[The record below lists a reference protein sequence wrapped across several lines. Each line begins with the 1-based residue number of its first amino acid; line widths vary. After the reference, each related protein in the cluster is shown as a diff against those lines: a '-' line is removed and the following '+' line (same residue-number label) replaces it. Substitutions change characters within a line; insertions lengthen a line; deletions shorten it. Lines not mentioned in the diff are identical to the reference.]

1 MLRTAC
7 WLWRDS
13 HEKCKQWA
21 FNMGMPELSAHV
33 FRHTWASHSAE
44 DGLDMKIIAAFLG
57 DTMKTVE
64 ENYMHL
70 SPDYLRQ
77 AVDR

>member
-1 MLRTAC
+1 
-7 WLWRDS
+7 
-13 HEKCKQWA
+13 
-21 FNMGMPELSAHV
+21 V